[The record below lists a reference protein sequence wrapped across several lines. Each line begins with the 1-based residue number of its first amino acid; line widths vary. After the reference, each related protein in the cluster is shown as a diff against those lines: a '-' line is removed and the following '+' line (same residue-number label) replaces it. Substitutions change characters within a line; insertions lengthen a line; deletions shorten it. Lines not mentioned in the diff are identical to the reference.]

1 VAAGTRSISFKIFR
15 RETLIICP
23 QQMMKRVPHLYFT
36 IIPTLDRSPVP
47 TILRQ
52 EAFEQGLLL

>member
-1 VAAGTRSISFKIFR
+1 M
-15 RETLIICP
+15 
-23 QQMMKRVPHLYFT
+23 MMKELHLYFT
-36 IIPTLDRSPVP
+36 TIPTLDHLPVP